1 MARIEIDK
9 MSKLLQ
15 VYFIMGSNNCTR
27 DPLAALKEALDG
39 GVTLFQFREK
49 GEGSLIGEDR
59 VRFAKELQTLC
70 KEYSVPF
77 IVNDDV
83 ELAIELDADGV
94 HVGQDDEG
102 ITSVREKMG
111 DKIIGVSAH
120 TIEEARFAIENGAD
134 YLGVGPIFPT
144 STKKD
149 TKAVQGTKG
158 LAYFREQGITVPIV
172 GIGGIT
178 IENTAAVIEAGAD
191 GVSVISAISL
201 AESAYESTRKLV
213 EEVKRSL

>member
-27 DPLAALKEALDG
+27 DPLAVLKEALDG
-39 GVTLFQFREK
+39 GVTIFQFSE

-70 KEYSVPF
+70 NEYSVPF

-201 AESAYESTRKLV
+201 AESAYESTRKLA